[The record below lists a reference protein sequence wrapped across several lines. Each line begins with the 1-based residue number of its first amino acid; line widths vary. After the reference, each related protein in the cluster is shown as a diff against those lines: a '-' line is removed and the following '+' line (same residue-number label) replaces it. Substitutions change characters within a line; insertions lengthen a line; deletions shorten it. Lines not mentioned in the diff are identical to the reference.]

1 MHAPV
6 AHDAAAGSPVPGA
19 RSHRRASLDFV
30 RSEAGEPHLR
40 NRFSLL
46 AQYPEIAKL
55 FGYDVRTAYITVAV
69 VAGQFAMAAGLEILF
84 DRRSLLGSW
93 WSVAIVAWSFGAF
106 MNHWGGVVIHE
117 ASHNLCARTP
127 TANRWVAILANFP
140 IGVPSAM
147 SFRRHHLDHHRY
159 LGIPK
164 LDNDLPTPFEVA
176 FLGRTWL
183 GKACWVLAYP
193 FFGTLAR
200 GYLRRPRGW
209 EVVGFLLQ
217 MSVNALIVIALGWT
231 ALGYLLL
238 STYFAYGPHPIA
250 GHFVHEHYLLS
261 GEQETHSYYGP
272 LNALT
277 LNMGY
282 HNEHHDFLG
291 VPGTRLPELH
301 RIARSH
307 YGSLASHRSWAAVLW
322 IFLSERR
329 IGHHSRIVRSFDV
342 FRAATNL
349 EKARRIE
356 LTAGRLSLN
365 AAHDASS

>member
-1 MHAPV
+1 MPT
-6 AHDAAAGSPVPGA
+6 GNRG
-19 RSHRRASLDFV
+19 RRFLIVLHDFV

-40 NRFSLL
+40 NRVSLL
-46 AQYPEIAKL
+46 AEYPEIAKL
-55 FGYDVRTAYITVAV
+55 FGYDVRTFYVTLAV
-69 VAGQFAMAAGLEILF
+69 VVGQFAVAAGLEFLS

-93 WSVAIVAWSFGAF
+93 WSIAIVAWSLGAF

-117 ASHNLCARTP
+117 AAHNLCSRAP
-127 TANRWVAILANFP
+127 LANRWLAIMANFP

-159 LGIPK
+159 LGVPG
-164 LDNDLPTPFEVA
+164 LDNDLPTRFEVD
-176 FLGRTWL
+176 FLGRSWL
-183 GKACWVLAYP
+183 GKVCWVLAYP

-209 EVVGFLLQ
+209 EVTGFLVQ
-217 MSVNALIVIALGWT
+217 MAVNAVVVTALGWT

-277 LNMGY
+277 LNMGF
-282 HNEHHDFLG
+282 HNEHHDFPG
-291 VPGTRLPELH
+291 IPGTRLPELH

-307 YGSLASHRSWAAVLW
+307 YASLASHRSWAVVLW
-322 IFLSERR
+322 IFLHEHRL
-329 IGHHSRIVRSFDV
+329 GHHSRIIRTLDV
-342 FRAATNL
+342 FRAATQM
-349 EKARRIE
+349 ERARRTK
-356 LTAGRLSLN
+356 LTADRLSLRP
-365 AAHDASS
+365 AHDSNALASS